1 MSGKARIGMADI
13 RWHGFNGFQALLDSV
28 ADAVIA
34 LVEEAISQRGKAV
47 LALPGGKTP
56 VAIFEAI
63 ARRGLDWTRV
73 TILPTDDRLVA
84 SENPLCN
91 SSMLARIFG
100 PVGAKL
106 IPFNGASHDLLA
118 AAALVNDRIAGLD
131 WPLDLVWTGVGE
143 DGHTASILPGPDI
156 EAAFDV
162 PASRRVVGNTPDP
175 LPPEAP
181 FLRVTL
187 TSAALLDTR
196 ALMIVMTGVKKR
208 QLVEQAISEAHRS
221 TIPIGR
227 VLADAQVQ
235 ADIYWCA

>member
-1 MSGKARIGMADI
+1 MADA
-13 RWHGFNGFQALLDSV
+13 RWHIFDSFQPLLETV
-28 ADAVIA
+28 TDAVIA
-34 LVEEAISQRGKAV
+34 LMEDAISRRGGAV

-56 VAIFEAI
+56 VAIFEMI
-63 ARRGLDWTRV
+63 ATRRLDWARV

-84 SENPLCN
+84 NESPLCN
-91 SSMLARIFG
+91 SSMLAGIFG

-106 IPFNGASHDLLA
+106 ISFNVPDQDMHAT
-118 AAALVNDRIAGLD
+118 AALVNDRIAGID

-156 EAAFDV
+156 EAAFDA

-181 FLRVTL
+181 FPRVTL

-196 ALMIVMTGVKKR
+196 ALMIVMTGIKKR
-208 QLVEQAISEAHRS
+208 QLVEQAISEAHGS
-221 TIPIGR
+221 KIPIGR
-227 VLADAQVQ
+227 VLADAQVP